1 MIVFPPVGNKGR
13 KEKEGS
19 RGDLQSDSL
28 DFRIGQSW
36 GGGRLFA
43 VNPFQ
48 FRSSPRMLVALIG
61 YRLKELERSSANGI
75 YKSRYHSFI
84 RYIYKLYGRM
94 KGWKAREKKKT
105 TVKR

>member
-1 MIVFPPVGNKGR
+1 M
-13 KEKEGS
+13 
-19 RGDLQSDSL
+19 
-28 DFRIGQSW
+28 
-36 GGGRLFA
+36 

-75 YKSRYHSFI
+75 HKSRYHSFI